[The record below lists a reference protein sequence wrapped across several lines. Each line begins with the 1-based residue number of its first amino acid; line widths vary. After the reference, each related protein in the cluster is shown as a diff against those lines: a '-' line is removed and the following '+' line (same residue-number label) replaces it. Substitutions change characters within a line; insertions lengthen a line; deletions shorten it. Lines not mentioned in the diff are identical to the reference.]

1 MHKVIGVEI
10 SPDAIDDAGI
20 NAKVN
25 KIANAEFLVGKAEK
39 RLKHI
44 LRGIPSTVEAPVTAD
59 AAPNNATADA
69 ATNSTVETPVTADAA
84 PDSKSADTADAATNS
99 TVETAVTADAAPNGK
114 SADTADA
121 ATNSTGEAPVTA
133 DAATT
138 SVTDTSSIDRSSDV
152 VAIVDPPRPGLH
164 KDCIKA
170 ILKCHALKK
179 LVYVSCNP
187 TKAFLDDIVALC
199 RPPVQTDLQVRASA
213 RLTCVHADFGE
224 LQRNAHA
231 LACAYS
237 HRQVRAIDYACAC
250 VLMYS

>member
-1 MHKVIGVEI
+1 MIGVEI

-84 PDSKSADTADAATNS
+84 PNSKSAETVDPATSSTVETPVTADAATNS
-99 TVETAVTADAAPNGK
+99 VA
-114 SADTADA
+114 
-121 ATNSTGEAPVTA
+121 
-133 DAATT
+133 
-138 SVTDTSSIDRSSDV
+138 DTSSIDRSSDV

-187 TKAFLDDIVALC
+187 TKAFLDDIVELC

-213 RLTCVHADFGE
+213 RLTCVHADFDD
-224 LQRNAHA
+224 LQRNVHA
-231 LACAYS
+231 LTRIYTHTMAV
-237 HRQVRAIDYACAC
+237 QTRAKARI
-250 VLMYS
+250 

>member
-59 AAPNNATADA
+59 AAPNNATA
-69 ATNSTVETPVTADAA
+69 N
-84 PDSKSADTADAATNS
+84 AATNS

>member
-69 ATNSTVETPVTADAA
+69 ATNSTVET
-84 PDSKSADTADAATNS
+84 
-99 TVETAVTADAAPNGK
+99 
-114 SADTADA
+114 
-121 ATNSTGEAPVTA
+121 PVTA